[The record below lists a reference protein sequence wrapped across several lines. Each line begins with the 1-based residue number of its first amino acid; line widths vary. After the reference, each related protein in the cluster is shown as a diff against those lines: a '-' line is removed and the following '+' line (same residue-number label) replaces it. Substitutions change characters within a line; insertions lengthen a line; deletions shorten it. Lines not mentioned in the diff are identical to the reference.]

1 MYDCAGTDG
10 SSSRQRRPQS
20 AFRRHPAE
28 LARRLWRRALLAR
41 STPVSRSWL
50 GFGAT
55 SIWPHTWQESDYYP
69 QGPYADGGGEA
80 DSPQHCDHC
89 GLLLEN
95 PLTGDGNRYVNEKL
109 TEYARDGSGTLEVLE
124 KWSNRYNVSLFA
136 PGSVTLEDLQF
147 DYSLEDDEWS
157 ACMGWWFGIAGELH
171 TRGAP
176 IPEDWQYKPGL
187 HPVDP
192 DDRNS
197 PLIAGARTEVLMRFM
212 EDIEDDAKRL
222 KAEGKDY

>member
-1 MYDCAGTDG
+1 MDAYVYQA
-10 SSSRQRRPQS
+10 
-20 AFRRHPAE
+20 
-28 LARRLWRRALLAR
+28 ALLC
-41 STPVSRSWL
+41 TPCAHAATL
-50 GFGAT
+50 GCEGQNIVYGSDYSHQF
-55 SIWPHTWQESDYYP
+55 WPHSWQESDYYP

-89 GLLLEN
+89 GLFLEN

-109 TEYARDGSGTLEVLE
+109 TEYARDGSGTLQVLE
-124 KWSNRYNVSLFA
+124 KWSKRYNVSLFA
-136 PGSVTLEDLQF
+136 PGSVTLEDLKF
-147 DYSLEDDEWS
+147 EYSLEDDEWG
-157 ACMGWWFGIAGELH
+157 ACMGWWFSIAGELH

-176 IPEDWQYKPGL
+176 IPEWKYKPGL

-192 DDRNS
+192 DDDNA
-197 PLIAGARTEVLMRFM
+197 PLVAGAPTEVLMRFM